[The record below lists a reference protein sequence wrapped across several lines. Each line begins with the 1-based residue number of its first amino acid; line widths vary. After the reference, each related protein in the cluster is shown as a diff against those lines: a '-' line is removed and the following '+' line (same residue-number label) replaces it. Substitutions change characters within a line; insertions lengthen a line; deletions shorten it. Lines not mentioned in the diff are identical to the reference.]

1 MHNDAVKPRSACVL
15 LSATLFAVLVILA
28 LNVNADW
35 MTAPDDAVERWLDAH
50 RSKRWRVDAD
60 GAFGYLGRPLHVATA
75 GVLAGSLLAW
85 RSRSVLPLV
94 LVTGGVG
101 AGVALE
107 QTFKAVF
114 GRSEATLAALHD
126 GSLTAYQHSF
136 PSGHVTGAATL
147 LGMIAVCLGVGRSAA
162 VKAVLAVM
170 VVAGVLTVAALA
182 LYSRAHIFSDVIGG
196 MVLGGAI
203 VALGAAALA
212 AARPPARVQVTADQ
226 SVPR

>member
-1 MHNDAVKPRSACVL
+1 MNARSGL
-15 LSATLFAVLVILA
+15 LMLSAALFAVLVILA
-28 LNVNADW
+28 MNLNADW
-35 MTAPDDAVERWLDAH
+35 MTVPDDAVERWLGAH
-50 RSKRWRVDAD
+50 RSARWRLDAD

-101 AGVALE
+101 AGVVFE

-136 PSGHVTGAATL
+136 PSGHVTGAGTL
-147 LGMIAVCLGVGRSAA
+147 LGMTAVCLAVRRRAA
-162 VKAVLAVM
+162 AKALLAAA
-170 VVAGVLTVAALA
+170 VVAGVLCVAFLA
-182 LYSRAHIFSDVIGG
+182 LYSRAHIFSDVVGG

-203 VALGAAALA
+203 VSLGAAILTRASS
-212 AARPPARVQVTADQ
+212 RR
-226 SVPR
+226 